1 MCQNFLNSNK
11 SENVIIKCALY
22 ITVYG
27 NGIAHECLLT
37 NKNFCQWDWLKFTII
52 PQRKFP

>member
-37 NKNFCQWDWLKFTII
+37 NKNFCQWDKIYYYTST
-52 PQRKFP
+52 